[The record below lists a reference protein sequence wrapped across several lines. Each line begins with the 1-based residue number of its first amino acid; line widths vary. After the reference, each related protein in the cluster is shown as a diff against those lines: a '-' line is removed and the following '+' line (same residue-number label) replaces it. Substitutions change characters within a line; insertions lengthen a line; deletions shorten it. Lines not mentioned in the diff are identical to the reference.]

1 MHRNHADKF
10 ITESEES
17 YMATTR
23 GRKTTRK
30 KKAEVVEEA
39 PKVEKVIEPKA
50 EEPAPEPVQE
60 ELPAPP
66 PPVEEPKVEEPPAP
80 APEPVQEAP
89 VVEEVAQVAEPVS
102 VSQKPVMGV
111 GSIVQMPFG
120 RQGRIIGLNKRN
132 NFRIES
138 LTLPRKE
145 FVFPASRLI
154 LVK

>member
-1 MHRNHADKF
+1 
-10 ITESEES
+10 
-17 YMATTR
+17 MATTR

-39 PKVEKVIEPKA
+39 PKVEEVTEPKA
-50 EEPAPEPVQE
+50 EESAPEPVQE

-89 VVEEVAQVAEPVS
+89 VVEELQVQSTSAP
-102 VSQKPVMGV
+102 QQPVMGV
-111 GSIVQMPFG
+111 GSIVEMPSG
-120 RQGRIIGLNKRN
+120 KHGRIIGLNKKN

-145 FVFPASRLI
+145 FIYPSSSLT

>member
-1 MHRNHADKF
+1 
-10 ITESEES
+10 
-17 YMATTR
+17 MATTR

-39 PKVEKVIEPKA
+39 PKVEEVIEPKA

-66 PPVEEPKVEEPPAP
+66 PPVEEPKIEEPPAP

-89 VVEEVAQVAEPVS
+89 VVEE
-102 VSQKPVMGV
+102 SQEQQSSAPQQPVMGV
-111 GSIVQMPFG
+111 GSIVRMPTG
-120 RQGRIIGLNKRN
+120 KQGRIIGHAKKDQFIVQSSNA
-132 NFRIES
+132 
-138 LTLPRKE
+138 RKE
-145 FVFPASRLI
+145 YIYAPSSLS

>member
-1 MHRNHADKF
+1 
-10 ITESEES
+10 
-17 YMATTR
+17 MATTR

-39 PKVEKVIEPKA
+39 PKVEEVIEPKA

-89 VVEEVAQVAEPVS
+89 VVEEPQEQLSSAPQ
-102 VSQKPVMGV
+102 QPVMGV
-111 GSIVQMPFG
+111 GSIVNMPSG
-120 RQGRIIGLNKRN
+120 KQGRIVGLGKKGQFKVQRLDNA
-132 NFRIES
+132 
-138 LTLPRKE
+138 RKE
-145 FVFPASRLI
+145 YIYPPSSLS

>member
-1 MHRNHADKF
+1 VDKF

-17 YMATTR
+17 YMATTK

-39 PKVEKVIEPKA
+39 PKVEVIEPKA

-80 APEPVQEAP
+80 APEPVQEVPAVKEVVKVEKPVQVTASAP
-89 VVEEVAQVAEPVS
+89 
-102 VSQKPVMGV
+102 QKPVMGV
-111 GSIVQMPFG
+111 GSIVTMPSG
-120 RQGRIIGLNKRN
+120 KQGRIIGLSKKGQ
-132 NFRIES
+132 FRVQK
-138 LTLPRKE
+138 LDNPRKE
-145 FVFPASRLI
+145 YIYAPSSLS